1 MSNALFETYG
11 RAHSSPWFPRL
22 KRIHCPYP
30 DRELKALD
38 AEHPCES
45 ALYFLCAN
53 RGIYYVGIAGTKKDG
68 GLFRRLRQHWR
79 KPNMHFHFVYAFG
92 LPATELPA
100 WEDAAIAHFQPEGN
114 SRGRNFY
121 RGHNDALC
129 GLAGYL
135 HTAEYFLSFPQSRRF
150 RIDVG
155 VERAPPTF
163 AELDG
168 D

>member
-1 MSNALFETYG
+1 MSNALFEIYG
-11 RAHSSPWFPRL
+11 RANSSPWFAGL

-30 DRELKALD
+30 DRELKVLD
-38 AEHPCES
+38 DEHPCES

-53 RGIYYVGIAGTKKDG
+53 RGIYYIGISGTKQDG

-79 KPNMHFHFVYAFG
+79 KPKMYFHFVYAFG
-92 LPATELPA
+92 LPADELPA
-100 WEDAAIAHFQPEGN
+100 WEDAAIHHFQPEGN
-114 SRGRNFY
+114 FRGRNFY
-121 RGHNDALC
+121 LGNNDAVA

-135 HTAEYFLSFPQSRRF
+135 HAAGYFSSFAHSRRF

-155 VERAPPTF
+155 PERAPPAL

-168 D
+168 N